1 MCVSCNMNKQFSI
14 IHNTDLW
21 FFPSDGR
28 AQDLVDIE
36 VGLEVAPV
44 TKSPVGRTDLVL
56 VLAV

>member
-1 MCVSCNMNKQFSI
+1 MNKQFSI